1 MNYMLNTYIWSADLL
16 ARLRIFST
24 GVSIGIISSTLS
36 NKNELDALKGTVKRM
51 ENLIQDLHDELEMR
65 EGLTVKELPNEMSVK
80 IDGKVST
87 TKTKNFL
94 LHTQTEKNCIV
105 C

>member
-1 MNYMLNTYIWSADLL
+1 
-16 ARLRIFST
+16 
-24 GVSIGIISSTLS
+24 
-36 NKNELDALKGTVKRM
+36 M